1 MRVTSVIF
9 FTSAVLSVVLAQ
21 QLVLRDHE
29 VWWRDGLWNALW
41 CSVSVKEGET
51 FVRNLKF
58 GDFLIKEIA
67 YDDKGKILGEKP
79 VSFSDKSYYQF
90 NGPGFWEKSINS
102 DKLDIVFLIDGT
114 GSMEKKIPNIVKQL
128 HAFVDRLIKTGT
140 DFRIFI
146 GLYENE
152 DEPEWPKGEEASF
165 LGPLMLDE
173 IRKQIDEID
182 SWGEWWNLTWGYDVV
197 LWSLGLDWREDSRKM
212 IVIITDVFTDSVYGP
227 NWYFSSGSITSMWAV
242 DLALRE
248 KNIHL
253 YYCQPDEE
261 HMAKIELSECYSPK
275 VNIKVKQNNFDV
287 LERYNNLV
295 KRLSWP
301 FDQSEIELKD
311 LPVSDSQ
318 YFFAWVSNWSKE
330 RFVSKVDVEIYL
342 KSGGQPTK
350 FTFYPLVDPSGKRLD
365 VRSRG
370 KKFIVVDES
379 GAVMKGVGNVA
390 INFCYVMGQFDLF
403 SIITG
408 MGGKRDEN
416 GYVDVDNT
424 KPGKYYAV
432 VHTDGKP
439 SYTYHQLGYTG
450 SCWVEIELDRVNP
463 EKIVVETM
471 AKDTEI
477 YRALGLIK
485 EVERFDISSERLK
498 SLASRARTWV
508 EGLKRDGV
516 TLVELEALKRFN
528 VALGTMINC
537 SGYADVV
544 QSRAH
549 EDLLFIVNKANQMVK
564 EAVHTARLLS
574 SVLNTISDIVNTLID
589 IITGNWIGV
598 AAKVT
603 IEQLIERFVNY
614 VANSLVDDIVQTV
627 EVKLVEVI
635 ENPEK
640 VLNYF
645 EGYVKNWV
653 KQNIGP
659 EQISENVENFVKRA
673 LVYEEF
679 TSFFEREFERLL
691 TLSNDFVSKNQ
702 GKHWNV
708 YERSNAMKNDFYEM
722 RSELMSPLFNISYK
736 ALKDQD
742 TIDDWKSALVIFEET
757 VPLIIEFLRLFEVR
771 YPELREVRIAL
782 EKLSSIFDSI
792 GTLTKTYEIALK
804 VNHLSA
810 LRSRV
815 ETVIDRLYH

>member
-1 MRVTSVIF
+1 MKVISTIF
-9 FTSAVLSVVLAQ
+9 FMLAVLSVVLAQ
-21 QLVLRDHE
+21 QLVLRDYE

-51 FVRNLKF
+51 FVRNLKLE
-58 GDFLIKEIA
+58 DFIIKEIA
-67 YDDKGKILGEKP
+67 YDDKGKILAEKP
-79 VSFSDKSYYQF
+79 VSFSRPYYQF
-90 NGPGFWEKSINS
+90 DGPGFWEKSINA

-114 GSMEKKIPNIVKQL
+114 GSMEKNMANITKQL
-128 HAFVDRLIKTGT
+128 HAFVDRLIQTGT

-146 GLYENE
+146 GLYEAE
-152 DEPEWPKGEEASF
+152 DEPEWPKGESASF

-212 IVIITDVFTDSVYGP
+212 IVVITDVFTDSIFGP
-227 NWYFSSGSITSMWAV
+227 NWYFSSGCVTSMWAV

-253 YYCQPDEE
+253 YYCQPDEA
-261 HMAKIELSECYSPK
+261 HMAKVELSECYSPK

-287 LERYNNLV
+287 LEKYNNLV

-301 FDQSEIELKD
+301 FDQSEIELKN

-318 YFFAWVSNWSKE
+318 YFFAWVSYWSEE
-330 RFVSKVDVEIYL
+330 RSVSKVDVEISL
-342 KSGGQPTK
+342 KSGGQSTK
-350 FTFYPLVDPSGKRLD
+350 FTFYTFVDPSGRRLD

-370 KKFIVVDES
+370 KKFTVMDES
-379 GAVMKGVGNVA
+379 GAVMKGRGNVS
-390 INFCYVMGQFDLF
+390 INFYKVMGQFDLF

-408 MGGKRDEN
+408 MGGKHDEN

-424 KPGKYYAV
+424 RPGKYYAV
-432 VHTDGKP
+432 IRTDGQP
-439 SYTYHQLGYTG
+439 SYAYHQLGYTG

-463 EKIVVETM
+463 EKIVAETM
-471 AKDTEI
+471 AKDVEI
-477 YRALGLIK
+477 YRALGLIE
-485 EVERFDISSERLK
+485 EVQRLDISNERLK
-498 SLASRARTWV
+498 SLASQARTWV
-508 EGLKRDGV
+508 EELKKDGI

-528 VALGTMINC
+528 VALGAMINC
-537 SGYADVV
+537 CGYADVV
-544 QSRAH
+544 QSRAQ
-549 EDLLFIVNKANQMVK
+549 EDLLFVVNKANQMVK

-574 SVLNTISDIVNTLID
+574 SVVNTISDIVNTLID
-589 IITGNWIGV
+589 IITGNWSGV

-603 IEQLIERFVNY
+603 IEQLIERFIHY
-614 VANSLVDDIVQTV
+614 VANNLVDDIMQTA
-627 EVKLVEVI
+627 EAKLVEVI

-645 EGYVKNWV
+645 ESYVKNWV
-653 KQNIGP
+653 KQNISP

-691 TLSNDFVSKNQ
+691 TLSNDFVSKNR
-702 GKHWNV
+702 GRLWNI

-722 RSELMSPLFNISYK
+722 RKELMSSLFDISYR

-742 TIDDWKSALVIFEET
+742 TIDDWKSTLVIFEET
-757 VPLIIEFLRLFEVR
+757 VPLMIEFLKLFEVR
-771 YPELREVRIAL
+771 YPELREVRVAL
-782 EKLSSIFDSI
+782 EKLSSVFDSI
-792 GTLTKTYEIALK
+792 GTLTKTYEMALK
-804 VNHLSA
+804 VNHLNA

-815 ETVIDRLYH
+815 EKIVDRLYH

>member
-1 MRVTSVIF
+1 MRVISVIF
-9 FTSAVLSVVLAQ
+9 FTLVVLPVILAQ

-51 FVRNLKF
+51 FVKNLKLE
-58 GDFLIKEIA
+58 DFLIKEIA
-67 YDDKGKILGEKP
+67 YDDRGKVLAEKSA
-79 VSFSDKSYYQF
+79 SFSRPYYQF
-90 NGPGFWEKSINS
+90 NGPGFWEKSINA

-114 GSMEKKIPNIVKQL
+114 GSMEKNMANIVKQL
-128 HAFVDRLIKTGT
+128 HAFVDRLIQTGT

-146 GLYENE
+146 GLYETE

-182 SWGEWWNLTWGYDVV
+182 SWGEWWNLTWGYDVI

-212 IVIITDVFTDSVYGP
+212 IVVITDVFTDSIFGP
-227 NWYFSSGSITSMWAV
+227 NWYFSSGCVTSMWAV

-248 KNIHL
+248 RNIHL

-261 HMAKIELSECYSPK
+261 HMARVELLECYSPK
-275 VNIKVKQNNFDV
+275 VNIKVRQNNFDV
-287 LERYNNLV
+287 LEKYNNLV
-295 KRLSWP
+295 KKLSWP
-301 FDQSEIELKD
+301 FDQDEIELKD

-318 YFFAWVSNWSKE
+318 YFFAWVSDWGKE
-330 RFVSKVDVEIYL
+330 RFVSKVDVEISL

-370 KKFIVVDES
+370 KKFLVVDES
-379 GAVMKGVGNVA
+379 GEIMKGRGNVS
-390 INFCYVMGQFDLF
+390 IDFYKVMGQLDLF

-408 MGGKRDEN
+408 TGGKHDEN
-416 GYVDVDNT
+416 GYIDVDNIR
-424 KPGKYYAV
+424 PGKYYAV
-432 VHTDGKP
+432 IRTDGKP
-439 SYTYHQLGYTG
+439 SYAYHQLGYTG

-463 EKIVVETM
+463 EKIVAKAM
-471 AKDTEI
+471 AKDAEV

-485 EVERFDISSERLK
+485 EVERLDISSERLK
-498 SLASRARTWV
+498 LLASRARIWV
-508 EGLKRDGV
+508 EELGKGGI

-528 VALGTMINC
+528 VALGTMVNC

-549 EDLLFIVNKANQMVK
+549 EDLLFVVNKVNQMIK
-564 EAVHTARLLS
+564 EAVHTVRLLS
-574 SVLNTISDIVNTLID
+574 SVVNTISDIVNTLID
-589 IITGNWIGV
+589 IIMGNWSGV
-598 AAKVT
+598 TAKVT

-614 VANSLVDDIVQTV
+614 VANNLVDDIIQAV
-627 EVKLVEVI
+627 EMKLVEVI

-645 EGYVKNWV
+645 ENYVKSWI
-653 KQNIGP
+653 KQNISP
-659 EQISENVENFVKRA
+659 DQISKNVENFVKRA

-679 TSFFEREFERLL
+679 TNFFEREFEKLL

-702 GKHWNV
+702 GRSWNI

-722 RSELMSPLFNISYK
+722 RSKLMSPLFNISYK

-742 TIDDWKSALVIFEET
+742 TIDNWKSTLLIFEET
-757 VPLIIEFLRLFEVR
+757 VPLIIEFLQLFEVR
-771 YPELREVRIAL
+771 YPELREARVAL

-792 GTLTKTYEIALK
+792 GTLTKTYEMALK
-804 VNHLSA
+804 VNHLNV
-810 LRSRV
+810 LRSRI
-815 ETVIDRLYH
+815 ETIIDRLYH